1 MLTIAWT
8 HLLKMLKDRRA
19 IIGIFSAPILIMAFF
34 GFMFRQSD
42 TSSPVTLGLGI
53 ADLSASSPAAQSLIS
68 ALESTNSFSVSLLED
83 SELRDLV
90 GKQKLKIGLV
100 IPKDYSLGMPLEL
113 IQSDPAAAGVL
124 YQSLS
129 QSIVALQTEGLTDQ
143 HPEVVRVSLEK
154 VDADLSMILGF
165 VINFMLFSMI
175 YLATEISE
183 IRRSTIL
190 RRIFTAPYK
199 PLALMTG
206 LAASMF
212 VLLAVQ
218 IILINICSYLLFG
231 QWLMVGIVKV
241 ALLMIP
247 FIMFI
252 LATGLLISR
261 IVKKPDFMALA
272 VNLIIMPL
280 GMISG
285 TFLPTGITPEFLT
298 RFAFLTPQYWLVRG
312 LNPEVSLTAIGPN
325 LLILTLMAACVLSVS
340 SYNAKQWVEA

>member
-42 TSSPVTLGLGI
+42 SSSATTLGLGI
-53 ADLSASSPAAQSLIS
+53 ADLSASSPGAQSLIS
-68 ALESTNSFSVSLLED
+68 GLEATGSFSVSLLEV
-83 SELRDLV
+83 SEMKALV
-90 GKQKLKIGLV
+90 EQQKLKIGMI
-100 IPKDYSLGMPLEL
+100 IPMDYSPGMPIEI
-113 IQSDPAAAGVL
+113 IQSDPSAAGVL

-129 QSIVALQTEGLTDQ
+129 QIIVSLQTKGLTDQ
-143 HPEVVRVSLEK
+143 HPVVVQVGLEK
-154 VDADLSMILGF
+154 TDADLSMILGF

-175 YLATEISE
+175 YLATEISD

-190 RRIFTAPYK
+190 RRLFTAPYS

-206 LAASMF
+206 LAVSMF

-231 QWLMVGIVKV
+231 QWLMVGVVKV

-247 FIMFI
+247 FILFI
-252 LATGLLISR
+252 LATGLLVSR
-261 IVKKPDFMALA
+261 MVKKPDFMALA

-285 TFLPTGITPEFLT
+285 TFLPAGITPEFLT

-312 LNPEVSLTAIGPN
+312 LHPDIALTAIGPN

-340 SYNAKQWVEA
+340 AYNTKQWVEA